1 MAAEARPLRALVN
14 PDARAFLKPNDMAVA
29 IREWCARYGEPVPQS
44 EGELIRCCLESLA
57 LKYRM
62 VLEWLEELTG
72 IRITTI
78 HVVGGGCQNEA
89 LNQLTADACGRP
101 VVAGPVEAT
110 VLGNLLV
117 QARSLGELGSLADL
131 REVVRASSAP
141 VTFEPR
147 NPAQWD
153 EAYPR
158 FATLVAKSAQ
168 DAAI

>member
-1 MAAEARPLRALVN
+1 
-14 PDARAFLKPNDMAVA
+14 
-29 IREWCARYGEPVPQS
+29 
-44 EGELIRCCLESLA
+44 
-57 LKYRM
+57 
-62 VLEWLEELTG
+62 LTG